1 MNSNNQMIQKGTISS
16 IEGASDRN
24 GDPTRARVL
33 PSTADGAVTRP
44 LTIPWYLRGEMGNL
58 APGTEV
64 IYAVF
69 EDGTGSIITRM
80 DGEWSGTVLGDIS
93 VKKGKVDVLNGDV
106 KAENISLK
114 NHTHSESS
122 GGTTTAPK

>member
-24 GDPTRARVL
+24 GDPTKARVL

>member
-1 MNSNNQMIQKGTISS
+1 MIQKGTISS

-122 GGTTTAPK
+122 GGTTTTPK